1 MEHEGSLL
9 CCMNPPSVAEPAES
23 SSTPFHTIT
32 LKSILILCSCLFPAP
47 LSALFSSS
55 LPTNFLYVFLITAF
69 MYATCATHY
78 ILLDLI
84 ILVICGKKV
93 PVMYILTV

>member
-1 MEHEGSLL
+1 
-9 CCMNPPSVAEPAES
+9 
-23 SSTPFHTIT
+23 
-32 LKSILILCSCLFPAP
+32 
-47 LSALFSSS
+47 
-55 LPTNFLYVFLITAF
+55 